1 MSEKS
6 RIRWLC
12 RRGMKELDV
21 LLERFVSQEYDDLDE
36 REQAGLRE
44 LVEMEDP
51 DLYALVM
58 GRMQPET
65 DVQADLLGRIRQFQ
79 RPQGTAG

>member
-21 LLERFVSQEYDDLDE
+21 LLERFLASAYDDLSEPE
-36 REQAGLRE
+36 RVAFEAL
-44 LVEMEDP
+44 LNHEDP
-51 DLYALVM
+51 DLYALLA
-58 GRMQPET
+58 RQMQPANGL
-65 DVQADLLGRIRQFQ
+65 QARLIERIGACARMS
-79 RPQGTAG
+79 

>member
-21 LLERFVSQEYDDLDE
+21 LLERFMDTAYDDLTPAE
-36 REQAGLRE
+36 HSAFEALLRN
-44 LVEMEDP
+44 EDP
-51 DLYALVM
+51 DLYGLLMRRTEPADALQGVILDRI
-58 GRMQPET
+58 GACARM
-65 DVQADLLGRIRQFQ
+65 R
-79 RPQGTAG
+79 

>member
-36 REQAGLRE
+36 PRAFG
-44 LVEMEDP
+44 D
-51 DLYALVM
+51 
-58 GRMQPET
+58 
-65 DVQADLLGRIRQFQ
+65 F
-79 RPQGTAG
+79 

>member
-21 LLERFVSQEYDDLDE
+21 LLERYMATAYDDLSESDSAAFE
-36 REQAGLRE
+36 ALLQS
-44 LVEMEDP
+44 EDP
-51 DLYALVM
+51 QLYGLL
-58 GRMQPET
+58 MQRNEPANPA
-65 DVQADLLGRIRQFQ
+65 QARVLEGIRACV
-79 RPQGTAG
+79 RPI

>member
-21 LLERFVSQEYDDLDE
+21 LLERFLATAYDDLSDSE
-36 REQAGLRE
+36 RQAFEAILN
-44 LVEMEDP
+44 LEDP
-51 DLYALVM
+51 DLYDLLAQK
-58 GRMQPET
+58 MQPKDE
-65 DVQADLLGRIRQFQ
+65 VQARVIERIGACARL
-79 RPQGTAG
+79 T

>member
-21 LLERFVSQEYDDLDE
+21 LLERFLASAYDELTEPE
-36 REQAGLRE
+36 RQAFEAL
-44 LVEMEDP
+44 LMAEDP
-51 DLYALVM
+51 DLYGLLA
-58 GRMQPET
+58 RQIEPA
-65 DVQADLLGRIRQFQ
+65 DAVQARVIERIGACARL
-79 RPQGTAG
+79 R